1 MDTRHSSLEGC
12 IDHTNSSLWGRRGCP
27 QCPAEGQRHS
37 FGGCAGAE
45 AGQRRTDRVFIIV
58 DQCYFATPRGT
69 RLARAGAS
77 SGPSFF
83 IIQRD
88 SCRPMVL
95 NQQWE
100 STRVT
105 FRSQQGS
112 RLEDQTLQL
121 RTVRDE
127 VPQRP
132 AQHLRAAAQGRSEF
146 LWEMMS
152 LKRLV
157 QTRRIRVHRQ
167 VQPRGQG

>member
-1 MDTRHSSLEGC
+1 M
-12 IDHTNSSLWGRRGCP
+12 
-27 QCPAEGQRHS
+27 Q
-37 FGGCAGAE
+37 
-45 AGQRRTDRVFIIV
+45 
-58 DQCYFATPRGT
+58 
-69 RLARAGAS
+69 RLAREGQIAFLSSSISAISRPREGPDWPALGQIAISAPILGAV
-77 SGPSFF
+77 FF
-83 IIQRD
+83 FNSNPISD

-95 NQQWE
+95 NNQWE